1 MRYLIL
7 GSGPAGIAA
16 ARAARGADPEAE
28 IVVATE
34 EAVAPY
40 LRPILPDF
48 LAGTVDRAAM
58 GDPQAADL
66 SAQRIVLRNGKAA
79 CRVDPGDRRVRF
91 EDGTEER
98 FDGLL
103 IATGGKPA
111 LPPPL
116 DRHPGAVLPFDSL
129 ADAERIRGR
138 ALRPGPVVVYGP
150 GYVAIEACRALS
162 RLGRQVVW
170 IRPDL
175 PRFGYALSG
184 EFEATVLD
192 RVRGRGV
199 RIREGDDIASIR
211 EVDERVFELGL
222 LQGDR
227 IRCSMVVA
235 ATERLPAVGFL
246 KGSGVR
252 IGTGIVVDER
262 LRTSVPGI
270 YAAGDCAELY
280 DEASRE
286 VRINFGW
293 RSAVRQGALAGG
305 NLAGAEQVYLR
316 RTEEY
321 LWALFGPSLLDRGE

>member
-7 GSGPAGIAA
+7 GSGPSGIAA
-16 ARAARGADPEAE
+16 AKAARLADPEAE
-28 IVVATE
+28 IAVVTE
-34 EAVAPY
+34 EEVSPY
-40 LRPILPDF
+40 LRPFLPDF
-48 LAGTVDRAAM
+48 LAGTVDRSAM

-66 SAQRIVLRNGKAA
+66 AAQRIDLRNGKTA
-79 CRVDPGDRRVRF
+79 RRIDPGGRRVTF
-91 EDGTEER
+91 GDGTEER

-103 IATGGKPA
+103 IATGGKPV
-111 LPPPL
+111 LPAPL

-129 ADAERIRGR
+129 ADAERIRER
-138 ALRPGPVVVYGP
+138 AGRPGPVVVYGP
-150 GYVAIEACRALS
+150 GYVAVEACRALC

-170 IRPDL
+170 VRPDL

-184 EFEATVLD
+184 EFGATVLD
-192 RVRGRGV
+192 RVRARGV
-199 RIREGDDIASIR
+199 RIREGDDIASVR

-222 LQGDR
+222 LQGER

-246 KGSGVR
+246 KGSGVTV
-252 IGTGIVVDER
+252 GTGIVVDER

-293 RSAVRQGALAGG
+293 RSAIRQGALAGA
-305 NLAGAEQVYLR
+305 NLAGAEQAYLR
-316 RTEEY
+316 RPEEY